1 MKTAILRPEFVM
13 TREEVKQYNELP
25 DNLPDVKLTQKQKDF
40 IHSLYYKYLSGK
52 VVKGWGLD
60 LFQIEKGEKWP
71 SGPRMKT
78 HEAMRIVLNQLV
90 RSQDRKKM
98 TGGKAIDFFFTALS
112 CRESY
117 QILVSKIYELK
128 DK

>member
-1 MKTAILRPEFVM
+1 MKKAVLRPEFVL
-13 TREEVKQYNELP
+13 TKDEVKQYNDLP
-25 DNLPDVKLTQKQKDF
+25 DNLPDIKLTVKQKDF

-52 VVKGWGLD
+52 VVRGWGVE

-78 HEAMRIVLNQLV
+78 HEAMRIILNQLV
-90 RSQDRKKM
+90 RSQDRKVM
-98 TGGKAIDFFFTALS
+98 TPAKAADFFYSALS

-117 QILVSKIYELK
+117 QILVNKIYELK
-128 DK
+128 